1 MLRAISICRI
11 QCYVR
16 EFLNLSDRVFRFGYL
31 PEAAKLL
38 GPHHYRRYQYVGAK
52 LGFYIAALAVDVDVS
67 YLLIGAIV
75 VIVELVRLIPLTVQ
89 GIGVREATRRA
100 GSGDRVSSSAQYVS
114 CS

>member
-1 MLRAISICRI
+1 
-11 QCYVR
+11 
-16 EFLNLSDRVFRFGYL
+16 
-31 PEAAKLL
+31 
-38 GPHHYRRYQYVGAK
+38 VGAK

-100 GSGDRVSSSAQYVS
+100 GFR
-114 CS
+114 